1 MADVLYFALRIR
13 QMNDG
18 VVSWNLSSAQE
29 DLNAAKALVCDRV
42 TSDRKNNAV
51 VSATNLCIGSD
62 GSIPLKNYFTHDLTL
77 EVPAY
82 AAIEITQYTEESAKP
97 LYKAVTDFNN
107 EYDAETEYWT
117 RRGNDYKDD
126 TIDTALNIVLN
137 WHGGVEASDY
147 WVQYPEPEPEP
158 PIPPVEEG

>member
-18 VVSWNLSSAQE
+18 VVSWSLSSAQE

-51 VSATNLCIGSD
+51 VFATNLCLGSD

-82 AAIEITQYTEESAKP
+82 AAIEFTQYTEESAKP

-126 TIDTALNIVLN
+126 TIDTSLNIVLN

-147 WVQYPEPEPEP
+147 WVQYPTPEPEP
-158 PIPPVEEG
+158 VPPVNE